1 MASGNDIRRLRGKIP
16 AAKVAELIGV
26 NVDRLRKWEERDT
39 DPSDSGDIEKVERY
53 FGLPLDKLSG
63 LNHFEFV
70 KYNSTGG
77 KNKESQQSINALQ
90 SLADGNKVL
99 YEANRTLADSNKN
112 LSEAN
117 KKLADAH
124 FILAEGNRELI
135 TIFKD
140 FISKG
145 FSLPEAMKTQFLP
158 ADPGTNRGSEGFRPA
173 ASGKTKNAGR

>member
-1 MASGNDIRRLRGKIP
+1 MVANLSNTLVDKLKKHMRERNIKVPQLQMETGLPRDRVYKWFKNNPKI
-16 AAKVAELIGV
+16 KHEDAEI
-26 NVDRLRKWEERDT
+26 
-39 DPSDSGDIEKVERY
+39 IEKWI
-53 FGLPLDKLSG
+53 SG
-63 LNHFEFV
+63 TMEDV
-70 KYNSTGG
+70 PMETKDGEPIG
-77 KNKESQQSINALQ
+77 SIGALQ

-140 FISKG
+140 FISRG
-145 FSLPEAMKTQFLP
+145 ISLPEAMKTQILP
-158 ADPGTNRGSEGFRPA
+158 PDPGTNRGSEGFRPA